1 MSFSFMGNH
10 YKLFYH
16 LLTLSHQSNLK
27 HTRSHAVLP
36 VMWALQDQ
44 YFVVELLSLRLY
56 TIRSQL
62 IVLSPEVSDNHFVK
76 IFIPCNAMHIRIFG
90 LNSRDVNKGNYYCCA
105 KSEFSDRQSSKS
117 H

>member
-1 MSFSFMGNH
+1 
-10 YKLFYH
+10 
-16 LLTLSHQSNLK
+16 
-27 HTRSHAVLP
+27 
-36 VMWALQDQ
+36 MWALQDQ

-90 LNSRDVNKGNYYCCA
+90 LPQMSIKAIIIVVLKVSLVIDNQVKVINSLA
-105 KSEFSDRQSSKS
+105 Q
-117 H
+117 